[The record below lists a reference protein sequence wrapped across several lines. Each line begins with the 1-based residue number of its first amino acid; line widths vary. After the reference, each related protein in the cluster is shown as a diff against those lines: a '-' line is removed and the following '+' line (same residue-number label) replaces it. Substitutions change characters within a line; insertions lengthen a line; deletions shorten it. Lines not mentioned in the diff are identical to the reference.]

1 MKTMNNAQTIA
12 TYETILDITERML
25 QAAKSNDWDYLMALE
40 EDCRTSVERLMSANP
55 DPLSG
60 EYQQRKV
67 EIIHKVLSDDA
78 EIRNITQPWMGHLQ
92 GLISSIGQEKKL
104 IKAYGPDNHN

>member
-1 MKTMNNAQTIA
+1 MNNSQVIA
-12 TYETILDITERML
+12 TYENILSITEQML

-40 EDCRTSVERLMSANP
+40 EDCRASVEKLMSANP
-55 DPLSG
+55 EPLNG

-67 EIIHKVLSDDA
+67 EIIHKVLSGDA

-92 GLISSIGQEKKL
+92 GLIGSIGHEKKL
-104 IKAYGPDNHN
+104 VQAYGSDSHN